1 MNKTKASRI
10 RLISEREAFS
20 QLLSGARHSIGG
32 VMFIYSIRAS
42 TLRFFACI
50 FVCLAVLVLL
60 LTLGNA
66 ETVYASAGGREINYG
81 GMKTNE
87 DRVAFIESSG
97 IKVKPEAVREETFTM
112 PDDFDRVILGYN
124 QLQKAQGLDLT
135 KYERKRVT
143 HYAYEVTN
151 YDSESTVFVNLLVYR
166 GRIIAADISS
176 VGDGGFVSNLLDF
189 DRTKLK

>member
-87 DRVAFIESSG
+87 DRIAFIESYG

>member
-87 DRVAFIESSG
+87 DRIAFIESYG

-166 GRIIAADISS
+166 GGIIAADISS